1 MFLHIFAQVKFYSRS
16 NSLVGRHDVYQIL
29 RTEVES
35 AKTVTQLVE
44 YLSSIHK
51 TYPKWYH
58 DSVILAWGAA
68 GRAGTGGSEVQGHFQ
83 LYGVFEASLGLKHFK
98 RGFLSLGR
106 QARQAVEV
114 ALSDIRKHE
123 HD

>member
-29 RTEVES
+29 GTEVES

-51 TYPKWYH
+51 TYSKWYH

-68 GRAGTGGSEVQGHFQ
+68 GREGTGGSEVQGHFQ
-83 LYGVFEASLGLKHFK
+83 LYGVFETSLGLKTFQE
-98 RGFLSLGR
+98 RIPQF
-106 QARQAVEV
+106 
-114 ALSDIRKHE
+114 RKAGKAGS
-123 HD
+123 

>member
-1 MFLHIFAQVKFYSRS
+1 MFLRIFAQVKFNSRS

-29 RTEVES
+29 GADVES
-35 AKTVTQLVE
+35 AKNVTQLVE

-68 GRAGTGGSEVQGHFQ
+68 GRAGTGGSEVQGHSQ
-83 LYGVFEASLGLKHFK
+83 PYGVLEASLGLKHFK
-98 RGFLSLGR
+98 RGFLILG
-106 QARQAVEV
+106 RQAVEV
-114 ALSDIRKHE
+114 ALSDIRKQE

>member
-29 RTEVES
+29 GADVES
-35 AKTVTQLVE
+35 AKNVTQLVE

-51 TYPKWYH
+51 TYPKWYY
-58 DSVILAWGAA
+58 DSVILAWGGAA
-68 GRAGTGGSEVQGHFQ
+68 GRAGTGGSEVQGHSQ
-83 LYGVFEASLGLKHFK
+83 LYGVLEASLGLKRFK
-98 RGFLSLGR
+98 RGFLILG
-106 QARQAVEV
+106 RQAVEV
-114 ALSDIRKHE
+114 ALSDIRRQE